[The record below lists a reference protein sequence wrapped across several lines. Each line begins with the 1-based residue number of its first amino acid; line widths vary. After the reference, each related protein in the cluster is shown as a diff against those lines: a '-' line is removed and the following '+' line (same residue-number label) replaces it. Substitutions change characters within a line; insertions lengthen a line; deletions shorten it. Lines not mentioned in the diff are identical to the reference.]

1 MKKLIVSVCTVVV
14 LVSIFSFTD
23 KKELIGKW
31 NMMKTETFQELDNES
46 GEYHD
51 FFKSGAISFLT
62 DIPDDSP
69 NKKLAMMLEA
79 AIPGVGTHVI
89 NQVLKDIT
97 FQEDGNVILTYSAAG
112 FSTGGTAV
120 TPVWQNSAPGAV
132 TYKIEGDK
140 IRLSFD
146 MEKLMPKDNSTDNAN
161 ATPSIFSEI
170 LKNGLLL
177 NYRVKNNTA
186 YLYLDKEFLSS
197 IVPMLTAMA
206 PTLQD
211 TDLDGMAGLF
221 KKGGQKNSP
230 PRLGGED
237 YYILI
242 TSCRS
247 HCKHERRFYE
257 KSTRVSTRDLP
268 HNNFY
273 RL

>member
-211 TDLDGMAGLF
+211 TDLDGRAGFF
-221 KKGGQKNSP
+221 KMVAKNIP
-230 PRLGGED
+230 AMIQETAKLELGLN
-237 YYILI
+237 I
-242 TSCRS
+242 
-247 HCKHERRFYE
+247 E
-257 KSTRVSTRDLP
+257 K
-268 HNNFY
+268 
-273 RL
+273 

>member
-31 NMMKTETFQELDNES
+31 NMMKTETFQELDEES

-51 FFKSGAISFLT
+51 FFKSGAISFLS

-161 ATPSIFSEI
+161 ATPGIFSEI

-197 IVPMLTAMA
+197 IVPMLTAIA

-211 TDLDGMAGLF
+211 SDLDGMAGLF
-221 KKGGQKNSP
+221 KMVAQNIPAMIQETAKLE
-230 PRLGGED
+230 LGLN
-237 YYILI
+237 I
-242 TSCRS
+242 
-247 HCKHERRFYE
+247 E
-257 KSTRVSTRDLP
+257 K
-268 HNNFY
+268 
-273 RL
+273 

>member
-23 KKELIGKW
+23 KKELMGKW
-31 NMMKTETFQELDNES
+31 NMMKTETFQELDQET

-51 FFKSGAISFLT
+51 FFKSGAISFIT
-62 DIPDDSP
+62 DVPDDSP

-97 FQEDGNVILTYSAAG
+97 FQEDGNVVLTYSTAG
-112 FSTGGTAV
+112 FSTGGTTV

-146 MEKLMPKDNSTDNAN
+146 MEKLVPKDNSTDNAN
-161 ATPSIFSEI
+161 ATPGIISEI

-177 NYRVKNNTA
+177 NYKVKNNTA
-186 YLYLDKEFLSS
+186 YIYLDKEFLSS

-206 PTLQD
+206 STLQD
-211 TDLDGMAGLF
+211 TDMEGMAGLF
-221 KKGGQKNSP
+221 KMVAQNIPAMIQETAKLE
-230 PRLGGED
+230 LGLN
-237 YYILI
+237 I
-242 TSCRS
+242 
-247 HCKHERRFYE
+247 E
-257 KSTRVSTRDLP
+257 K
-268 HNNFY
+268 
-273 RL
+273 